1 MLAVDLSDRTALV
14 TGGGRGLGR
23 EISLALARAGARV
36 VVNHVRH
43 PEPAHATVAEIAT
56 MGGTARAI
64 RADVSHDGDVTRMLE
79 EVERTWGPPEVL
91 VSNAALGVFRRP
103 GGFDARAVLR
113 TFEISAWPLLD
124 LAGRLAPGFRAA
136 GFGRIVAVSSLGSRR
151 AIDGYAAV
159 GMAKGAVEAVIPYL
173 ADHLAGDGDVTA
185 NAVVPPGLHDG
196 AHTPAHDHLTRRLDE
211 LEARTP
217 GGRYPTMAEVAQ
229 VVAFLASPLA
239 AGINGQ
245 SVVVDRGWSVV

>member
-36 VVNHVRH
+36 VVNYVRH
-43 PEPAHATVAEIAT
+43 PEPARATVADIEAI
-56 MGGTARAI
+56 GGTGRAI
-64 RADVSHDGDVTRMLE
+64 GADVSHDGDLTRMLD
-79 EVERTWGPPEVL
+79 EVERDWGAPEVL
-91 VSNAALGVFRRP
+91 VSNAALGTFRRP
-103 GGFDARAVLR
+103 GDFEAHAVMR
-113 TFEISAWPLLD
+113 TFEISAWPLLH

-136 GFGRIVAVSSLGSRR
+136 GFGRVVAVSSLGSRR

-196 AHTPAHDHLTRRLDE
+196 AHTPAHDHLTDRLTE

-239 AGINGQ
+239 AGVNGQ
-245 SVVVDRGWSVV
+245 SLVVDRGWSVV